1 MFDVG
6 YVVVIED
13 FPGFPLEK
21 VSGIFETREE
31 AEDEA
36 FEYGENNPYL
46 SDYLEVI
53 TEDAFERSE
62 DYKFDRSKYHDGA

>member
-1 MFDVG
+1 MFSDG
-6 YVVVIED
+6 YIVIIEE
-13 FPGFPLEK
+13 FCGFPPEK

-53 TEDAFERSE
+53 TEDAFERS
-62 DYKFDRSKYHDGA
+62 FDRSKYHDGA